1 MSRRMLYEITM
12 KAYSFDWDDNILH
25 MPTMVNMEKKEGDK
39 WVPIKLTT
47 GEYAD
52 LKDNEDY
59 RYPDNN
65 MRAAF
70 TDFDNDELVYCNGSL
85 LNLQKPKLVESKLS
99 QEEQEKYCM
108 DCGLCCFHD
117 KELVKTKN
125 KFNIISKIF
134 DDIWR
139 EEKSSCKYLE
149 II

>member
-1 MSRRMLYEITM
+1 MM
-12 KAYSFDWDDNILH
+12 KCTVYTDRPSVCKKYPHLEQKGYFKQNKDYSPYYFESCQYVEDN
-25 MPTMVNMEKKEGDK
+25 
-39 WVPIKLTT
+39 
-47 GEYAD
+47 
-52 LKDNEDY
+52 
-59 RYPDNN
+59 
-65 MRAAF
+65 
-70 TDFDNDELVYCNGSL
+70 
-85 LNLQKPKLVESKLS
+85 KLVESKLS